1 MEQTEK
7 VPVQQPEQ
15 LIEQALMEDYAKLY
29 RLAYQYVRN
38 ENDALDIVQE
48 SAYKAV
54 KNSGRL
60 QSPQYVKTWLYRI
73 VINESLS
80 FLRRKKPDVLQLS
93 EAEGETEDAYADL
106 DLHRALMRLSD
117 DDKTIVVLRFFE
129 GLSFQQIA
137 DILDENIKTVKSR
150 LYRSLQK
157 LKQMLEEGG
166 AVSCEAK

>member
-80 FLRRKKPDVLQLS
+80 FLRRK
-93 EAEGETEDAYADL
+93 
-106 DLHRALMRLSD
+106 
-117 DDKTIVVLRFFE
+117 
-129 GLSFQQIA
+129 
-137 DILDENIKTVKSR
+137 SR
-150 LYRSLQK
+150 MCFS
-157 LKQMLEEGG
+157 
-166 AVSCEAK
+166 